1 MKKANMKEM
10 ACEERPYERCERFGA
25 SNLTDSE
32 LLAVLLRTGTRG
44 ENALQLADKILHP
57 VFSQKGVLNL
67 HQWTYEQLMQ
77 IKGIGKVKAI
87 QILCLAELSRRL
99 AKATAQEGLNFSN
112 PASIARYYMEDLRHA
127 NQEQMK
133 LLLLNTKSR
142 LIGETD
148 ISKGTVNSAV
158 NSPRELFVEALQK
171 NAVSI
176 VLLHN
181 HPSGDPTPSKEDVL
195 ITRRIQE
202 AGRLIGVEL
211 LDHIVI
217 GDNCYVSLREK
228 GLVR

>member
-1 MKKANMKEM
+1 MKEM

-148 ISKGTVNSAV
+148 ISMGTVNSAV
-158 NSPRELFVEALQK
+158 ISPRELFVEALQK

>member
-1 MKKANMKEM
+1 MPKD
-10 ACEERPYERCERFGA
+10 ERPYEKCARLGA
-25 SNLTDSE
+25 DSLSDVE
-32 LLAVLLRTGTRG
+32 LLAVLLRTGTQG
-44 ENALQLADKILHP
+44 ENAVDLARRVLYHAGENGIL
-57 VFSQKGVLNL
+57 GI
-67 HQWTYEQLMQ
+67 HQFNVERLKK
-77 IKGIGKVKAI
+77 IKGIGQVKAI
-87 QILCLAELSRRL
+87 QISCISEL
-99 AKATAQEGLNFSN
+99 AKRLSKASYEETVCFTEPKTIAQ
-112 PASIARYYMEDLRHA
+112 YYMEDLRHA

-158 NSPRELFVEALQK
+158 ISPRELFVEALQK